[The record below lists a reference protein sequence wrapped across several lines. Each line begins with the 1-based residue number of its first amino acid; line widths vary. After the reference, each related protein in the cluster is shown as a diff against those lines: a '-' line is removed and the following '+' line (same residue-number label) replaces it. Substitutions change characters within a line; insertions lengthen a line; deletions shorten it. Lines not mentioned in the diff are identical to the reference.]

1 MNVAVMGLQWGD
13 EGKGKAIDFMA
24 RDFDVVIRYQGG
36 HNAGHTIYYKGKK
49 LALHLLPS
57 GICTPGTRS
66 VITHGVVVNPL
77 ALLAEM
83 DDISA
88 QGIPIED
95 FYVSADAPVILPEHQ
110 RLDEVF
116 EEARYEKIG
125 TTRRGIGPAYED
137 VAGRRAIFLG
147 DLLDKELLTAKLVPL
162 NRFFNQLISIHGGE
176 TVEIDSYINEY
187 LQAGERL
194 RSFICDTVPL
204 LQRFNEQGET
214 MLFEGAQGVLL
225 DLRFGTY
232 PFVTSSV
239 PTVGGLFSGTGL
251 SHKQLGRVVGVTK
264 AYTTRVGE
272 GPFPSELFGPVSE
285 RLRALGNEYGATTGR
300 PRRVGWLD
308 LVALKYAVDIN
319 GVDELFLTKIDVLG
333 EFEAIP
339 VLTDYRQPD
348 GRIDRHFCADARRL
362 SKVDGVYHEL
372 PGWRC
377 QLEAMRKADELP
389 VEVWDYIRFIEAY
402 VKIPV
407 RYLSVG
413 PTRDQ
418 TILLT

>member
-1 MNVAVMGLQWGD
+1 MNTAVMGLQWGD
-13 EGKGKAIDFMA
+13 EGKGKAIDYLA
-24 RDFDVVIRYQGG
+24 HNFDVVVRYQGG
-36 HNAGHTIYYKGKK
+36 HNAGHTIYNKGRK

-57 GICTPGTRS
+57 GVCTPGTRS

-77 ALLAEM
+77 ALLSEM
-83 DDISA
+83 DDLSA
-88 QGIPIED
+88 QGILID
-95 FYVSADAPVILPEHQ
+95 DLFISMDAPVILPEHQ

-137 VAGRRAIFLG
+137 VAGRRAVFLG
-147 DLLDKELLTAKLVPL
+147 DLLDRDQLLAKLVPL
-162 NRFFNQLISIHGGE
+162 NRFFNQLITIHGGE
-176 TVEIDSYINEY
+176 TVTIDSYIDSY

-194 RSFICDTVPL
+194 RSLLCDTVSL
-204 LQRFNEQGET
+204 LHRFSEDGAS

-251 SHKQLGRVVGVTK
+251 SHKQLGKVVGVTK
-264 AYTTRVGE
+264 AYTTRVGG
-272 GPFPSELFGPVSE
+272 GPFPSELSGQAAE
-285 RLRALGNEYGATTGR
+285 ELRTLGNEYGATTGR

-319 GVDELFLTKIDVLG
+319 GVDELFLTKIDVLDQ
-333 EFEAIP
+333 FATIP
-339 VLTDYRQPD
+339 LLTAYRHPD
-348 GRIDRHFCADARRL
+348 GEISRTFCADARRL
-362 SKVDGVYHEL
+362 SRVEGVYEEL
-372 PGWRC
+372 PGWQC
-377 QLEAMRKADELP
+377 PLDTVRKADELP
-389 VEVWDYIRFIEAY
+389 GAIRDYIHFIESY

-407 RYLSVG
+407 HFLSVG
-413 PTRDQ
+413 PTREQ
-418 TILLT
+418 TIVLA